1 MLRHYFS
8 DVSGALRASIKN
20 RPNNE
25 GFSTIQALPDV
36 ELAENQYIAML
47 DANGKVKMWPDK
59 EESGCT
65 WQVKTRFEKVTAYRI
80 DTKEPKQ
87 FDDKTLVTDD
97 YTLTQAPTSYHTWN
111 AEQSD
116 WELTATAAAEQL
128 ADTLKTSKASI
139 DNTSSA
145 IAQQWTRFSEEYL
158 EREAQAIAFKEAGYT
173 GECGNYI
180 TMYST
185 RANKTEQEAT
195 DTILQQADDLRALQ
209 EQLASERM
217 RKYELDACETVEAI
231 TAFTTEICNNLKAIG
246 DSYE

>member
-1 MLRHYFS
+1 MLRHYIS
-8 DVSGALRASIKN
+8 SVSGEYIKSQKLAQKV
-20 RPNNE
+20 
-25 GFSTIQALPDV
+25 GFTTSQPLPEI
-36 ELAENQYIAML
+36 ELAENEYFAML
-47 DANGKVKMWPDK
+47 DADGKVQYWPDNT
-59 EESGCT
+59 ECT
-65 WQVKTRFEKVTAYRI
+65 WQVKTRFEKVTAYSI

-97 YTLTQAPTSYHTWN
+97 YTLKQPPTSYHTWN

-116 WELTATAAAEQL
+116 WELTATAAAQQL
-128 ADTLKTSKASI
+128 ADTLKASKASI

-145 IAQQWTRFSEEYL
+145 IAQQWARFSEEYL
-158 EREAQAIAFKEAGYT
+158 EREAQALAFKEAGYT

-195 DTILQQADDLRALQ
+195 DIILQQADGLRALQ

-231 TAFTTEICNNLKAIG
+231 TVLTTEICNNLKAIG

>member
-1 MLRHYFS
+1 MLRHYIS
-8 DVSGALRASIKN
+8 SVSGEHIKSQKLAQKV
-20 RPNNE
+20 
-25 GFSTIQALPDV
+25 GFTTSQVLPEV
-36 ELAENQYIAML
+36 ELAENEYFAML
-47 DANGKVKMWPDK
+47 DGDGKVQYWPDDT
-59 EESGCT
+59 ECT
-65 WQVKTRFEKVTAYRI
+65 WQVKTRFEKVTAYSI
-80 DTKEPKQ
+80 ETKEPKQ
-87 FDDKTLVTDD
+87 FEDKTLVTDD
-97 YTLTQAPTSYHTWN
+97 YTLKQSPTSYHTWN

-128 ADTLKTSKASI
+128 ADTLKASKASI

-158 EREAQAIAFKEAGYT
+158 EREAQALAFKQAGYT
-173 GECGNYI
+173 GECGNYV

-195 DTILQQADDLRALQ
+195 DIILQQADGLRALQ

-231 TAFTTEICNNLKAIG
+231 TVLTTEICNNLKAIG